1 MDEKTSVTMY
11 YYFDSKGNQL
21 WTSNELMALNRA
33 KEFDSEVYKVELNA
47 KQITTN
53 EQR

>member
-1 MDEKTSVTMY
+1 MTENPKVPMY

-21 WTSNELMALNRA
+21 WTSNEVLALNRA
-33 KEFDSEVYKVELNA
+33 KEFNSEVYKVELDA
-47 KQITTN
+47 KQITAN

>member
-21 WTSNELMALNRA
+21 WTSNELLALNRA
-33 KEFDSEVYKVELNA
+33 KEFNSEVYRVELTAN
-47 KQITTN
+47 KITS
-53 EQR
+53 